1 MNRKS
6 IGRVLSV
13 FLCAAM
19 LLGMLPSVA
28 AADISSVEIS
38 GVGVPA
44 AGGQVSANAAVSD
57 GCGYSVSSV
66 SWIGWQNGQSESA
79 AAAVAVG
86 STFGEGMY
94 YQVQIT
100 LAAAEGNEFYSD
112 LSASVN
118 GSFQNVEAVVIGAD
132 IVTVKRTFF
141 ISESSINMTISAV
154 SVTGLTA
161 PAAGQTPDFTATAGD
176 SKYSVYQITWSR
188 TDTGVASNLSQGER
202 FVSGGK
208 YRALIILEATANYT
222 FGASV
227 SCTVDGKNATC
238 GNFQGLPR
246 EQFIG
251 ITCEYSVTGE
261 NQITQVAVADLTEPL
276 KDGTPDLSV
285 TVASSA
291 EYTVDRVQW
300 KKWKNGASITTAEEM
315 STNEKFQGGYTYRA
329 CIILQSKSGY
339 AFALD
344 GAKPAVAATV
354 NGEETPLVEAV
365 AGKDPAR
372 YLCISYDCSLDVK
385 LIQSVS
391 VSEIIPPF
399 AGERPSNRYRIS
411 PQADYTVASVY
422 WEMWDGTTPT
432 AEYTKMN
439 TYTIFASGIYYRVN
453 VVLQAKEGAEFA
465 TDDLGQSQVTATI
478 NEEPCNPAKD
488 HAGKDATQYICIS
501 YDYPALTENI
511 QHVDVLKIDE
521 PAEGNIPDSYAEVP
535 EEAMYSV
542 DKITWEWLD
551 TDKKP
556 AEYVKMS
563 PYDTFQNGQEYRVV
577 IRLRAK
583 SGGAFFVNQFD
594 ELQVTATVNGN
605 PTIPAEPVERLDPVE
620 YVSISYDFSL
630 SADTKVIRQVNLHD
644 LQVPR
649 LEETPDY
656 DVNTDAVA
664 KYSVHEVIWE
674 RLEGRRSSTVVETLT
689 RESTFREGQYYRVRI
704 ILQAGEDTV
713 FHTDAAGRPQV
724 TAVLNN
730 GTGMAAERASGKD
743 PEEYICVSYVYGIFS
758 VIDGGGSQWSPDK
771 EDLKFRFTGDFENC
785 TGLRVDGVLLDRQF
799 YTATSGST
807 VILLSK
813 AYLNTLQDGIY
824 ELTVLYT
831 DGQVTTQFQVKGG
844 NYPDG
849 SGHFRINPWFFLLP
863 LALTILVVLFGAV
876 FIIRKRAEARVYKE
890 EYEEY
895 YEDDEDEEE

>member
-100 LAAAEGNEFYSD
+100 LAAAEGNVFSSNP
-112 LSASVN
+112 SATVN
-118 GSFQNVEAVVIGAD
+118 GSFQNVEVAVSGSAS
-132 IVTVKRTFF
+132 VTVKRTFF
-141 ISESSINMTISAV
+141 IPESLIDATISAV
-154 SVTGLTA
+154 AVSNFETPVAGQSPDFSVTAGESAYGVSQVVWHHIQSGSATAMAQGDVFEAGQTYRVQIILEAASDRSFPASVKATLNGSTVSCSKVSGMDSARYVGIVQEYTVAGGKQIGQVAVTGLTV
-161 PAAGQTPDFTATAGD
+161 PVKGGQPDQSVVVAAGADYVVDSVSWQKWIADGTSASAVAVPSLETFRSGYCYRVDIVLQAKTGCTFAGNN
-176 SKYSVYQITWSR
+176 
-188 TDTGVASNLSQGER
+188 GVPA
-202 FVSGGK
+202 VSG
-208 YRALIILEATANYT
+208 
-222 FGASV
+222 
-227 SCTVDGKNATC
+227 
-238 GNFQGLPR
+238 
-246 EQFIG
+246 
-251 ITCEYSVTGE
+251 
-261 NQITQVAVADLTEPL
+261 
-276 KDGTPDLSV
+276 
-285 TVASSA
+285 
-291 EYTVDRVQW
+291 
-300 KKWKNGASITTAEEM
+300 SI
-315 STNEKFQGGYTYRA
+315 
-329 CIILQSKSGY
+329 
-339 AFALD
+339 D
-344 GAKPAVAATV
+344 GAAAQVTSAV
-354 NGEETPLVEAV
+354 
-365 AGKDPAR
+365 GKDPGR
-372 YLCISYDCSLDVK
+372 YVTLSMEYSLDVK

-439 TYTIFASGIYYRVN
+439 NYTIFASGIYYRVN
-453 VVLQAKEGAEFA
+453 VVLQAKDGAEFA
-465 TDDLGQSQVTATI
+465 TDDRGQSQVTATI

-535 EEAMYSV
+535 EKAMYSV

-605 PTIPAEPVERLDPVE
+605 PTIPAEPVERLDPME

-656 DVNTDAVA
+656 DVNTDVVA

-730 GTGMAAERASGKD
+730 GNGMAAERASGKD

-771 EDLKFRFTGDFENC
+771 EDLKFRFTGDFENF

-876 FIIRKRAEARVYKE
+876 FIIRKRAEARVYQE

-895 YEDDEDEEE
+895 YEEDEDDEE